1 MIVTFYSYKGGV
13 GRSQLAAHLAAY
25 LCYYENRRVLI
36 LDWDLEAPG
45 IELFFFKDAG
55 EEKRQSLK
63 KGLMDLFINY
73 VQLLR
78 SEANVKEEQL
88 PYFTEEY
95 INTLISTHQGGKI
108 DLITAIKYDNDFS
121 KRINEFDWYD
131 FYENRQG
138 KVYMEFLKDRLN
150 DLPYDYIFIDSR
162 TGVSDYSGICNIQ
175 MPQLNVMVM
184 AATYQNIE
192 GSLKV
197 AQNIYKSPYIQSKK
211 YRSNWIMPI
220 LSRLDTQDN
229 QGVAKWMAYFRKTFS
244 PFIADYLKVIN
255 PDLTTNESMIE
266 AYISATRLDYKTELS
281 YGENILFNASLLQKF
296 EDGTIE
302 RQFFNI
308 ARMIEVLAQ
317 KDSLNPEYNSF
328 SLNEPITFITK
339 FKKTI
344 PKFLTYIPT
353 AQLSFVVSRDNE
365 CDIIKKA
372 LDTEGG
378 RVTIQGMGGIGK
390 TVLAQLYLDK
400 YKDVYDYIAFV
411 EIPFVIG
418 DDTDKAQALLSAF
431 VYNTALGSNLSF
443 SPEPTNTLIDNFS
456 ILMSK
461 LESINTQKNLLIID
475 NAYDIIEQYLK
486 YLPSKWH
493 ILLTS
498 RAIINDVVVHIEPI
512 LSSKQLQELFYAH
525 YNLSK
530 EDNEL
535 EKIIQTIDA
544 NPLVLRN
551 AQKITYKG
559 LNLIR

>member
-308 ARMIEVLAQ
+308 ARMI
-317 KDSLNPEYNSF
+317 
-328 SLNEPITFITK
+328 
-339 FKKTI
+339 
-344 PKFLTYIPT
+344 
-353 AQLSFVVSRDNE
+353 
-365 CDIIKKA
+365 
-372 LDTEGG
+372 
-378 RVTIQGMGGIGK
+378 
-390 TVLAQLYLDK
+390 
-400 YKDVYDYIAFV
+400 
-411 EIPFVIG
+411 
-418 DDTDKAQALLSAF
+418 
-431 VYNTALGSNLSF
+431 
-443 SPEPTNTLIDNFS
+443 
-456 ILMSK
+456 
-461 LESINTQKNLLIID
+461 
-475 NAYDIIEQYLK
+475 
-486 YLPSKWH
+486 
-493 ILLTS
+493 
-498 RAIINDVVVHIEPI
+498 
-512 LSSKQLQELFYAH
+512 
-525 YNLSK
+525 
-530 EDNEL
+530 
-535 EKIIQTIDA
+535 
-544 NPLVLRN
+544 
-551 AQKITYKG
+551 
-559 LNLIR
+559 